1 MFFFVMRHE
10 IDFILIF
17 NFIGVHLS
25 MNIEEPKIKQIQELC
40 KASKVKSLFA
50 FGSVTRD
57 DFTENSDI
65 DLIVDFEEKDP
76 FKYTDLYFGLKS
88 KLEDLLKR
96 QVDLLEERGVKNK
109 LFREQ
114 LDITKIKI
122 YGY

>member
-1 MFFFVMRHE
+1 
-10 IDFILIF
+10 
-17 NFIGVHLS
+17 

-40 KASKVKSLFA
+40 KASKVKTLFA
-50 FGSVTRD
+50 FGSVTQE
-57 DFTENSDI
+57 DFNENSDI

-114 LDITKIKI
+114 LDNTKIKI

>member
-1 MFFFVMRHE
+1 MRHE
-10 IDFILIF
+10 LEFILIVH
-17 NFIGVHLS
+17 FIGVHLG

-40 KASKVKSLFA
+40 KANKVKTLFA
-50 FGSVTRD
+50 FGSVTRE
-57 DFTENSDI
+57 DFNENSDI

-109 LFREQ
+109 LFKEQ
-114 LDITKIKI
+114 LDNTKIKI